1 MCVASII
8 QNTNV
13 PYRLHILGSHI
24 TDEVRKWV
32 GDSGTITE
40 VDRKMTC
47 LSGRRHL
54 LDCLPDATDIVYL
67 DDDITVTQGWLSD
80 LHDVKDRHGASVVA
94 ASLISDTNAS
104 ISDGIKYNMISGA
117 RVVHDGIVK
126 VPKALIEV
134 RVTMCHGGA
143 TLYDAESLRATEYR
157 SDFGAGFEDWDQTL
171 QISQDQGGTVYG
183 SGVLLFHVHGAE
195 SRAKPYMDARWR
207 WDDLMRSAVAMYDRW
222 GVKTGVISSYKLAV
236 FKRDE
241 GAEIDNELLDRC
253 NEIIKEVGNVKTI
266 DCVR

>member
-104 ISDGIKYNMISGA
+104 ISDGIKYKMISGA

-126 VPKALIEV
+126 VSEGIDRGSGNDVPRRGYAIRRGV
-134 RVTMCHGGA
+134 VACHGIPF
-143 TLYDAESLRATEYR
+143 R
-157 SDFGAGFEDWDQTL
+157 F
-171 QISQDQGGTVYG
+171 
-183 SGVLLFHVHGAE
+183 
-195 SRAKPYMDARWR
+195 WR
-207 WDDLMRSAVAMYDRW
+207 RL
-222 GVKTGVISSYKLAV
+222 
-236 FKRDE
+236 
-241 GAEIDNELLDRC
+241 
-253 NEIIKEVGNVKTI
+253 
-266 DCVR
+266 